1 MKNNKKRS
9 ASFYVWA
16 VIYSLLGLLLTF
28 LIVWNIALA
37 LHAEWA
43 IELRSLFNTDVRNT
57 QYFASTTLLLQTLT
71 IIVALI
77 LVACLIVNDNH
88 DKVIVKMKRK
98 LLKNQAIQEV
108 VETEETIET
117 EE

>member
-1 MKNNKKRS
+1 MKNTKKRPV
-9 ASFYVWA
+9 SFFVWA
-16 VIYSLLGLLLTF
+16 GIYALLGLLLSF
-28 LIVWNIALA
+28 LIFWNISLA
-37 LHAEWA
+37 FKWEWA

-88 DKVIVKMKRK
+88 DKVVIKMKRK
-98 LLKNQAIQEV
+98 LLKSNSFETV
-108 VETEETIET
+108 NETEEVKET